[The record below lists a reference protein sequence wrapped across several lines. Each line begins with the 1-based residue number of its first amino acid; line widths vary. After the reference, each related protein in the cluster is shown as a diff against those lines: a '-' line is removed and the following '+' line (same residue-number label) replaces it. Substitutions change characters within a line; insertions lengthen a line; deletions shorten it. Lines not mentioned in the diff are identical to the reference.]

1 MSKNT
6 PTHFKHTYS
15 IGSRLH
21 IVGLLPNFG
30 SIDEIRDQ
38 RSLRALMTLKPEEET
53 AVGLRMQGNM
63 AKWRDQDDP
72 RPEFALTTSQASTLL
87 SALRLAS
94 DERKLPAS
102 DDMITLFEAL
112 EAFTT
117 PATDTTKPNP

>member
-1 MSKNT
+1 MSKTT

-15 IGSRLH
+15 IGLRLH

-38 RSLRALMTLKPEEET
+38 RSLRALMTLKPDEST

-63 AKWRDQDDP
+63 AQWREQDDP
-72 RPEFALTTSQASTLL
+72 HPEIQLTESQSNTLL

-102 DDMITLFEAL
+102 DEMIALFEAL
-112 EAFTT
+112 EAFT
-117 PATDTTKPNP
+117 KPNP